1 MFLFIFSHL
10 AISDYLSNTSIK
22 SFLRN
27 GHNELFRCQRRQNS
41 KALYVTCKVKIQ
53 KMSDTFRPKVL
64 RSGCRNLY
72 FFPQYNFKMHMKLK
86 PSLEEVQE
94 FVSSGAGNTIPI
106 YAELH
111 ADMLTPVSAY
121 LKVSDR
127 SKYSFLLES
136 VAGGETIGR
145 YSFIGSGI

>member
-1 MFLFIFSHL
+1 M
-10 AISDYLSNTSIK
+10 
-22 SFLRN
+22 
-27 GHNELFRCQRRQNS
+27 Q
-41 KALYVTCKVKIQ
+41 
-53 KMSDTFRPKVL
+53 
-64 RSGCRNLY
+64 
-72 FFPQYNFKMHMKLK
+72 MKLK

-94 FVSSGAGNTIPI
+94 IVKSGKGNTIPI

-127 SKYSFLLES
+127 SQYSFLLES

-145 YSFIGSGI
+145 YSFIGSGNCIGRGLNVTQVVIALCVTSYDSYHRL